1 MKTHQYT
8 IMVSADDIDALHH
21 VNNVRYVQWVQDA
34 AEAHWKSLATDTM
47 KKQYLWVVLSHHI
60 EYKGQAFLGDKV
72 LVKTFVSRSKGVT
85 STRVVEMYH
94 EEKGHLLVKAETNW
108 CLLDAQSKRPTR
120 MNDELISLFE

>member
-8 IMVSADDIDALHH
+8 LTVSEDDIDALHH

-47 KKQYLWVVLSHHI
+47 KRQYLWVVLSHHI
-60 EYKGQAFLGDKV
+60 EYKGQAFLNDKV
-72 LVKTFVSRSKGVT
+72 LVKTYVSRSKGVT

-94 EEKGHLLVKAETNW
+94 EKNGHLLVKAETNW
-108 CLLDAQSKRPTR
+108 CLLDAKSKRPTR
-120 MNDELISLFE
+120 MDDALIRLFE